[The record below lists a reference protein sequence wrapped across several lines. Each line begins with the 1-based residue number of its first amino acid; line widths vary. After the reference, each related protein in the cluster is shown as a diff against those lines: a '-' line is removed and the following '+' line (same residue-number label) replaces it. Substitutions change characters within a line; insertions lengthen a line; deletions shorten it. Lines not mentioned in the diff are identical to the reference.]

1 MKNPWLNIKHNDYDN
16 HMTEVGQAQVLSGL
30 VKYCADKYLPEH
42 FALLGCAT
50 GNGLEHINPDI
61 TNKVYAIDINQD
73 FLHLTKEKFGEQIN
87 GLEIVKAD
95 IQNEELFIKNID
107 LFFVGLV
114 LEYVDPTVALKKIIK
129 TLNHNG
135 ILFIVLQKSNQIS
148 FVSKTKYKSLE
159 TLSTISK
166 EVEEAE
172 VDKYLKINNMELI
185 RKEEIKLTESKSFI
199 TLEYKKMA

>member
-1 MKNPWLNIKHNDYDN
+1 MQNPWLNIKHNDYDN

-135 ILFIVLQKSNQIS
+135 ILFIVLQKSNQTS

-172 VDKYLKINNMELI
+172 VDKYLKINSMELI